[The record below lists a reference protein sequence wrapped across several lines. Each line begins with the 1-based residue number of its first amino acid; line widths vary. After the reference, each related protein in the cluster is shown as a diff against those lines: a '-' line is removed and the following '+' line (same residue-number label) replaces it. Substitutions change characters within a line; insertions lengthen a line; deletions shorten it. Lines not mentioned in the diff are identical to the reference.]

1 VPELARK
8 AKVPLVASGAALV
21 GVAGAIAAA
30 RTQKRH
36 GHKVLGIS
44 MPKDGI
50 KPDAKKV
57 TEAVVDA
64 AQRAERFG
72 QGVSRVASSLRDVG
86 ETANKVAKKS

>member
-1 VPELARK
+1 M
-8 AKVPLVASGAALV
+8 
-21 GVAGAIAAA
+21 
-30 RTQKRH
+30 
-36 GHKVLGIS
+36 GIS
-44 MPKDGI
+44 LPKPNGI

-57 TEAVVDA
+57 SEAVVDA